1 MLTAGR
7 NKDAETAFAMA
18 MKLFGAENYS
28 EHTKSAFW
36 AECHNNKE
44 LQRLVSLYVFATPK
58 SAPTALYNVH
68 AKLVEVFG

>member
-28 EHTKSAFW
+28 EMTKSQFW
-36 AECHNNKE
+36 KECHENKD
-44 LQRLVSLYVFATPK
+44 LQNLVSLYVFATPK
-58 SAPTALYNVH
+58 SAPSALYKVH
-68 AKLVEVFG
+68 SKLMEVFG